1 MSGMRQEGEWIEMK
15 VWQSDGGQVK
25 TTGVLC
31 LQKPFLINSQ
41 QTE

>member
-1 MSGMRQEGEWIEMK
+1 MNGMRQEREWIEVR
-15 VWQSDGGQVK
+15 VWQSDGGQVR
-25 TTGVLC
+25 TAGALC